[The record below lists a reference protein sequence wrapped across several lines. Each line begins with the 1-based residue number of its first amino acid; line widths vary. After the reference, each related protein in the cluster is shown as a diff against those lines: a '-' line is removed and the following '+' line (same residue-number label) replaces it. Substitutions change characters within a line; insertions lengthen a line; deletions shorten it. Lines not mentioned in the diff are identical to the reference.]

1 MTDFK
6 LKPDLS
12 SERPAVIITG
22 ATEGIGRAFAEEFA
36 RDRHTLVLV
45 ARHEAKLAE
54 VAADLARKYHVT
66 VRVTAQDLTTAEGC
80 AGVEQALRRF
90 GVYADILVNNAG
102 MMSSGFFQDEDR
114 ARVARLIDLDVK
126 AVADLTLRFLPG
138 MMARRRGGVIN
149 VASMMGYMPV
159 PYQATYAAAKAFV
172 VSFTKALAYEA
183 MGTGVRISLVAPG
196 VVSTALHNKAGAQN
210 SRYLTWLPTSTPEEV
225 AHLAY
230 RRFRRGWSV
239 TIPGFGNKLGVFVM
253 RFVPDFML
261 IPLMGWYFRPRNE
274 AGEVL
279 WPGGTLE
286 RDPPPAPKQ
295 AKAPASLETTE

>member
-1 MTDFK
+1 MNDLK
-6 LKPDLS
+6 LKPDANL
-12 SERPAVIITG
+12 ERPAVVITG

-45 ARHEAKLAE
+45 ARDEARLAH
-54 VAADLARKYHVT
+54 VAGELARKYHVT
-66 VRVTAQDLTTAEGC
+66 VRVIAQDLTTAEGC

-90 GVYADILVNNAG
+90 GVHADILVNNAG

-114 ARVARLIDLDVK
+114 ARIGRLIDLDVK

-172 VSFTKALAYEA
+172 ASFTKALAYEA

-196 VVSTALHNKAGAQN
+196 LVSTELHNKAGAQN
-210 SRYLTWLPTSTPEEV
+210 SRYLTWLQPSTPEEV
-225 AHLAY
+225 AGLAY
-230 RRFRRGWSV
+230 RRFKRGWSV
-239 TIPGFGNKLGVFVM
+239 TIPGFGNKLGVFMM

-261 IPLMGWYFRPRNE
+261 IALMGWFFRPRNE
-274 AGEVL
+274 EGQVL
-279 WPGGTLE
+279 WPGGALE
-286 RDPPPAPKQ
+286 REVPPTPKQ